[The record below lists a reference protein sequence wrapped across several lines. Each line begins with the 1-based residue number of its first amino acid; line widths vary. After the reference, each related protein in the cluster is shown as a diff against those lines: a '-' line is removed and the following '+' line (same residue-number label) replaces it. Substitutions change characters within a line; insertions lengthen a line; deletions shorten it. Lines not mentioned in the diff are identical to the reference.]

1 MAEVTIHSD
10 FGGQESKM
18 IHSQGKIEKLLTI
31 TTVCEDSLIFS
42 ISFIDLPSFH
52 VILMWQVW
60 DLTLRTTVL
69 DHCKPGYTTE
79 SPREALRIPWLV
91 VPDQLNQN
99 ISVGG
104 FWA

>member
-1 MAEVTIHSD
+1 MD
-10 FGGQESKM
+10 
-18 IHSQGKIEKLLTI
+18 
-31 TTVCEDSLIFS
+31 LIFEHTSELPGGLVKIYIALRDSDS
-42 ISFIDLPSFH
+42 ICRSGLGCEIAFFTSFH

-79 SPREALRIPWLV
+79 SPREALRISWLV

>member
-42 ISFIDLPSFH
+42 ISFIDLRSLFTSTAMN
-52 VILMWQVW
+52 VF
-60 DLTLRTTVL
+60 T
-69 DHCKPGYTTE
+69 
-79 SPREALRIPWLV
+79 
-91 VPDQLNQN
+91 N
-99 ISVGG
+99 I
-104 FWA
+104 